1 MRHLADGKVPS
12 GIKLEN
18 SIGSLLRKDVHIFL
32 PNDIINHP
40 QMMQKCKTEVSAVL
54 FK

>member
-1 MRHLADGKVPS
+1 VPS

-18 SIGSLLRKDVHIFL
+18 SIGCLLKNDVHIFL

-40 QMMQKCKTEVSAVL
+40 QMMQINAKLKSQQFCSSR
-54 FK
+54 